1 MALCEKNKK
10 IDLIGLFYDISPMDP
25 TGIEPTF

>member
-25 TGIEPTF
+25 TGFDT